1 MKKITYTIILLTFF
15 LSSCDKINLK
25 RDNPSDGKNVV
36 NKDSTNTTK
45 KAGIVFSRYVIA
57 SDNNS
62 DGIVNKGETI
72 GLIVYLK
79 NTGSST
85 ANKVKASITCTS
97 SFVSS
102 LSPTTAVN
110 YQDDYYSNYISSG
123 SESTYGNYTSGNNT
137 LTFNVSS
144 TIPSGTILTFNI
156 SITDESNNT
165 WSDSFTITVQ

>member
-72 GLIVYLK
+72 GLNVYLK

-97 SFVSS
+97 SSVSS
-102 LSPTTAVN
+102 LSP
-110 YQDDYYSNYISSG
+110 D
-123 SESTYGNYTSGNNT
+123 
-137 LTFNVSS
+137 
-144 TIPSGTILTFNI
+144 
-156 SITDESNNT
+156 
-165 WSDSFTITVQ
+165 